1 MKKTCRKCL
10 KERDHSDFY
19 RHARYKDGIRSECK
33 DCYRERG
40 ATYYNGHKQEYSD
53 RQATYY
59 NYHKKERMSYIS
71 KRLKIDLN
79 FKLAG
84 RLRTRMYIALKKGYK
99 SGSAVRDLG
108 CSIGQFRSYIENQ
121 FEPGMSWNNYG
132 RWHLDH
138 VQPLASFDLT
148 DRSQFLT
155 ACNWLNY
162 QPMWARDNIR
172 KGNA

>member
-59 NYHKKERMSYIS
+59 NSHKKERMSYIS

-84 RLRTRMYIALKKGYK
+84 RLRTRL
-99 SGSAVRDLG
+99 
-108 CSIGQFRSYIENQ
+108 YIENQ

-162 QPMWARDNIR
+162 QPMWSEDNFK
-172 KGNA
+172 KGGREVGFSTK